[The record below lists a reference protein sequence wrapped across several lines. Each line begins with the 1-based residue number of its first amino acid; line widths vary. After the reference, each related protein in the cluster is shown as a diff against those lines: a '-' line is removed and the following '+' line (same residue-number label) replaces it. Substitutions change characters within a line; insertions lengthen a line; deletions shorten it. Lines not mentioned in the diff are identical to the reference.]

1 MTVHRSAP
9 RPHRVSDLSWVA
21 LPPLEQLA
29 NRIWPVLLLVTF
41 LAISPVSQAQVLD
54 GGFEDGSSPWSP
66 KGSFGIGAF
75 TKPHAGRFFAY
86 FGVGGD
92 GHFPALNAS
101 GSIEQ
106 TITIPRSA
114 TNLWLTYWM
123 WVTTTEPDG
132 NVHDKV
138 TVQLQD
144 LSGNTLETRVI
155 TNLESTGDYL
165 RHAISVAPYAGRTVR
180 LSFSGLSDGAN
191 ATTFRLDD
199 VAFVQL
205 ANLTTNISGVVR
217 DGSSAAAIPL
227 ALVSFAGLTATTRSD
242 GTYSFTNVSCQT
254 ATLTASAT
262 GYQTASQT
270 YAPNCFAGTNVRNV
284 ALVPLPTTLSGTV
297 TDPWSGLPL
306 AGAVIQFAGK
316 TVTSASNGSWG
327 MTLANCASGTLT
339 VTAPRFKPY
348 SVTYTP
354 TCRAANVLNIKPTPE
369 QTSFTVIS
377 NENALVRWNGQAP
390 LTVHRNIYVFAGVPC
405 QSATLAVSLPGY
417 VPVSIPYTPICNE
430 SSFVTVMLQPVQTN
444 FSGTVRLAG
453 TLVPIANATLDW
465 NGVQVTTAD
474 GTFTFWG
481 VPCSVTTPLTVTA
494 AGYLRYRQPYTP
506 ACDTNNVKN
515 ISLPLAPASG
525 TYICGVVVNSKTGQS
540 VPGAHLTFGPSA
552 SSAVT
557 TTSAADGSY
566 CLARTLCGSGTLWSQ
581 ATTYEPLSES
591 ITSICGN
598 VLVHDISLVP
608 SGFSGMIRDRVTEET
623 IPGVTVQWLNARTT
637 SDWQGLFTFTGC
649 GNGPV
654 AITWPGYSPYQYP
667 AITCQVGIFTS
678 FQYAYLQVAPDRAAL
693 SVRSYLGGHVEFQGY
708 VATPTESGYLLSN
721 LPCNTAGTLIVSAPR
736 YQEEH
741 LPYVTTCGT
750 TDAMNVTLK
759 QLRTIVSG
767 VVESGPNR
775 IPGAHVSWANY
786 AGTTDDRGNY
796 MFDNVPCGQTGTL
809 VVTKAGFRD
818 ATKPVTA
825 TCPGYADGSIQLS
838 RQ

>member
-1 MTVHRSAP
+1 
-9 RPHRVSDLSWVA
+9 L
-21 LPPLEQLA
+21 LA
-29 NRIWPVLLLVTF
+29 TL
-41 LAISPVSQAQVLD
+41 LAIAPVSQAQVLD
-54 GGFEDGSSPWSP
+54 GGFEEGSSPWSP
-66 KGSFGIGAF
+66 KGSVGIGAF
-75 TKPHAGRFFAY
+75 TKPHAGQFFAY
-86 FGVGGD
+86 FGVGAD
-92 GHFPALNAS
+92 GHSAALNAS
-101 GSIEQ
+101 GSIQQ
-106 TITIPRSA
+106 TITIPKSA
-114 TNLWLTYWM
+114 TNLWLTYWV
-123 WVTTTEPDG
+123 WVSTTETDG

-180 LSFSGLSDGAN
+180 LSFTGLSDGTN

-205 ANLTTNISGVVR
+205 ASLMTNISGVVR
-217 DGSSAAAIPL
+217 DGSSGAAIPL
-227 ALVSFAGLTATTRSD
+227 ASVSFAGLPATTKSD
-242 GTYSFTNVSCQT
+242 GTYSFTNVPCQI
-254 ATLTASAT
+254 ATLTVSAT
-262 GYQTASQT
+262 GYQTASQP
-270 YAPNCFAGTNVRNV
+270 YAPNCFAGTNVRSV
-284 ALVPLPTTLSGTV
+284 ALMPFPTSLSGTV

-316 TVTSASNGSWG
+316 TVISASNGSWG
-327 MTLANCASGTLT
+327 MTLANCAAGTLT

-354 TCRAANVLNIKPTPE
+354 TCRAANVLDIKPTPE

-390 LTVHRNIYVFAGVPC
+390 LTVHRNLYAFAGVPC

-417 VPVSIPYTPICNE
+417 VAASMPYTPICNE
-430 SSFVTVMLQPVQTN
+430 SSFVTLLLQPVQTN

-453 TLVPIANATLDW
+453 TLVPIPNATLDW
-465 NGVQVTTAD
+465 NGIQVTTAAD

-494 AGYLRYRQPYTP
+494 ADYLRYRQSYTP

-515 ISLPLAPASG
+515 ISLSLAPTSG
-525 TYICGVVVNSKTGQS
+525 TYICGVVVNAKTGQS
-540 VPGAHLTFGPSA
+540 VAGAHLAFGPSA
-552 SSAVT
+552 ASAVT
-557 TTSAADGSY
+557 ATSAADGTY
-566 CLARTLCGSGTLWSQ
+566 CLARALCGYGTLWSQ
-581 ATTYEPLSES
+581 ATAYEPLSEP
-591 ITSICGN
+591 ITSTCGN
-598 VLVHDISLVP
+598 VLPHDISLSP
-608 SGFSGMIRDRVTEET
+608 SGFSGMTRDRVTLET
-623 IPGVTVQWLNARTT
+623 IPDVSVQWLNAKTT
-637 SDWQGLFTFTGC
+637 SDWRGMFTFTGC

-654 AITWPGYSPYQYP
+654 AITLPGYSPYQYLGT
-667 AITCQVGIFTS
+667 TCQVGIFTS

-708 VATPTESGYLLSN
+708 VATPTETGYLLSN
-721 LPCNTAGTLIVSAPR
+721 LPCNTTGTLIVSAPR
-736 YQEEH
+736 SQEEH

-750 TDAMNVTLK
+750 TDAMNITLK
-759 QLRTIVSG
+759 QVRTIVSG

-786 AGTTDDRGNY
+786 SGTTDDRGNY
-796 MFDNVPCGQTGTL
+796 MFDNVLCGQTGTL
-809 VVTKAGFRD
+809 VVTKTGYHD

-825 TCPGYADGSIQLS
+825 TCPGSVNGSIQLT